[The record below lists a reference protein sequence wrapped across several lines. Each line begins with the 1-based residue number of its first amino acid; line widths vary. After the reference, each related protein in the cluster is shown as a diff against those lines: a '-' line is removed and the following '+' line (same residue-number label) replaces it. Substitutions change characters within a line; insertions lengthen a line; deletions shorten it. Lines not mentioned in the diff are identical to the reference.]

1 MEENKSSI
9 GSIIGAIIIIALI
22 ILGGLYFWGKR
33 IEESKNAK
41 NLVTETTET
50 ATSTEDQ
57 AILNEA
63 ASIKTMSSSDDL
75 SSIEADLKTTNTTN
89 LSTELDTPIQ

>member
-33 IEESKNAK
+33 IEEQKNAK
-41 NLVTETTET
+41 NLVTETTEQESEVDQ
-50 ATSTEDQ
+50 TSM
-57 AILNEA
+57 NEA
-63 ASIKTMSSSDDL
+63 AVIKSTSSTDDL
-75 SSIEADLKTTNTTN
+75 KSLEADLKSTNTVN
-89 LSTELDTPIQ
+89 LSSELDAQLQ